1 MRLSN
6 WLRGCYSWVLM
17 FGFIDQYIW
26 FEARIEEDVSL
37 ENVDMDDKF
46 WIILLK
52 AQPLKVVHVEINL

>member
-1 MRLSN
+1 
-6 WLRGCYSWVLM
+6 M